1 MKIVL
6 KLATLILTLAMVLG
20 LVACGSGSDDT
31 FSVTSR
37 DPIDL
42 GTVSKNYGT
51 NDTGSSDDNIIGSSD
66 NQITISMPD
75 FSHGTGLEE
84 KAVFVT
90 PAEAGASG
98 EFKIYHK
105 DNVIK
110 SITMTTS
117 NEFPGYTAE
126 QMKQVVKEADESF
139 AEFAKNDFVSYSCT
153 ASGTTATIVIAMRN
167 LDENGNQ
174 AKVAAEEFMSSL
186 EADTTYSEFEAIL
199 LGGGFIKQ

>member
-1 MKIVL
+1 MNKTIKIASL
-6 KLATLILTLAMVLG
+6 LLALCFALS
-20 LVACGSGSDDT
+20 LVACGGGSDDT

-42 GTVSKNYGT
+42 GTVSKNDGTVNSNDNNSGYG
-51 NDTGSSDDNIIGSSD
+51 DE
-66 NQITISMPD
+66 ITISMPD
-75 FSHGTGLEE
+75 FNLGDTGLEE
-84 KAVFVT
+84 KTVFVT

-117 NEFPGYTAE
+117 NDFPGYTAD
-126 QMKQVVKEADESF
+126 QMKQVIKEADENF

-174 AKVAAEEFMSSL
+174 AKVAEQEFMSSL

-199 LGGGFIKQ
+199 LDGGFIKQ

>member
-1 MKIVL
+1 MAL
-6 KLATLILTLAMVLG
+6 CFALS
-20 LVACGSGSDDT
+20 LVACGGGSDDT

-42 GTVSKNYGT
+42 GTVSKNDGT
-51 NDTGSSDDNIIGSSD
+51 VNSTDADSGNG
-66 NQITISMPD
+66 NEITISMPD
-75 FSHGTGLEE
+75 FDLGDTGIEE

-105 DNVIK
+105 NNVIK

-117 NEFPGYTAE
+117 NNFPGYTAD
-126 QMKQVVKEADESF
+126 QMKQVIKEADANF
-139 AEFAKNDFVSYSCT
+139 AEFAENDFVSYSCT

-174 AKVAAEEFMSSL
+174 AKVAEQEFMSSL

-199 LGGGFIKQ
+199 LSGGFIKQ

>member
-1 MKIVL
+1 MKKTV
-6 KLATLILTLAMVLG
+6 KLLSLLLALCFALS
-20 LVACGSGSDDT
+20 LVACGGGSDDT

-37 DPIDL
+37 EPIDL
-42 GTVSKNYGT
+42 GTVSKNDGT
-51 NDTGSSDDNIIGSSD
+51 VNSNDTDTDSGYGDE
-66 NQITISMPD
+66 ITISMPD
-75 FSHGTGLEE
+75 FDLGDTGVEE

-90 PAEAGASG
+90 PAEAEASG

-105 DNVIK
+105 NNVIK

-117 NEFPGYTAE
+117 NNFPSYTAD
-126 QMKQVVKEADESF
+126 QMKQVIKEADANF

-174 AKVAAEEFMSSL
+174 AKVAEQEFMSSL
-186 EADTTYSEFEAIL
+186 EADTTYSELEAIL